1 MSIHTNT
8 VRRWLRT
15 VAVIIGALVLY
26 LSAAIVA
33 TGISDSP
40 MIGAVVSN
48 AVLFIAGLFWL
59 HSKQHRSTS
68 EIPVR
73 QFSHLAQRKSFWA
86 LTLITMIFCWLVGQA
101 TSLWLYALVG
111 SENFDEHNTSMAEAP
126 VVLTL
131 VAVLILAPMGEEML
145 MRGVVY
151 SQLRKHLTP
160 VLAAMLSTGI
170 FSLLH
175 LNLVQIAVTLPL
187 GLLLAAVYEH
197 TGRLVPVILLHVGFN
212 VLSVITPVSLVAGFA
227 SLTFVMLGGVV
238 LALLLVRLYQKVS
251 TTAVQVQ
258 GSSGSRVSN

>member
-1 MSIHTNT
+1 MSIHNST
-8 VRRWLRT
+8 VRRWMTT
-15 VAVIIGALVLY
+15 VAVIIVTLALY
-26 LSAAIVA
+26 LSTAIVA
-33 TGISDSP
+33 TGITGSP
-40 MIGAVVSN
+40 VIGAVVSN
-48 AVLFIAGLFWL
+48 AALFIAGLFWL
-59 HSKQHRSTS
+59 RSKQHNRTS
-68 EIPVR
+68 EIPKR
-73 QFSHLAQRKSFWA
+73 KYRDLAQRRSFWA
-86 LTLITMIFCWLVGQA
+86 LVLITLVSCWLVGQA

-111 SENFDEHNTSMAEAP
+111 SPNFDEHNTSMAEAP

-160 VLAAMLSTGI
+160 VLAAVLSTGV